1 MGIMIYVVG
10 DKHVA
15 DNRCSE
21 VAQWWSRRLLTA
33 RSRVRAPPSEPI
45 FLKMP
50 IEGEN
55 PRGQKAPVK
64 LSARSRAEHE
74 RSGFSLRSKRET
86 LPRSQFFSAF
96 SRLYKLSAGV
106 AELADAQDLKS
117 CDPYRSYR
125 FDPGLRHQFIFLY
138 TRKYAGIIYK
148 DLEYNI
154 IDIAG

>member
-33 RSRVRAPPSEPI
+33 RSRVRAPPSEP
-45 FLKMP
+45 FL
-50 IEGEN
+50 
-55 PRGQKAPVK
+55 
-64 LSARSRAEHE
+64 
-74 RSGFSLRSKRET
+74 
-86 LPRSQFFSAF
+86 SQNASE
-96 SRLYKLSAGV
+96 LAGV

-125 FDPGLRHQFIFLY
+125 FDPGLRHQLSNEHNILIINIEKVALM
-138 TRKYAGIIYK
+138 TRGGAVGSSS
-148 DLEYNI
+148 
-154 IDIAG
+154 GS

>member
-33 RSRVRAPPSEPI
+33 RSRVRAPPSEP
-45 FLKMP
+45 FL
-50 IEGEN
+50 
-55 PRGQKAPVK
+55 
-64 LSARSRAEHE
+64 
-74 RSGFSLRSKRET
+74 
-86 LPRSQFFSAF
+86 SQNASE
-96 SRLYKLSAGV
+96 LAGV

-125 FDPGLRHQFIFLY
+125 FDPGLRHQFIFWMHMEVCRNNL
-138 TRKYAGIIYK
+138 
-148 DLEYNI
+148 
-154 IDIAG
+154 

>member
-1 MGIMIYVVG
+1 MIYVVG

-33 RSRVRAPPSEPI
+33 RSRVRAPPSEP
-45 FLKMP
+45 FL
-50 IEGEN
+50 
-55 PRGQKAPVK
+55 
-64 LSARSRAEHE
+64 
-74 RSGFSLRSKRET
+74 
-86 LPRSQFFSAF
+86 SQNASE
-96 SRLYKLSAGV
+96 LAGV

-125 FDPGLRHQFIFLY
+125 FDPGLRHQFIFWR
-138 TRKYAGIIYK
+138 TRKSAVIIYK
-148 DLEYNI
+148 ESEYTI

>member
-33 RSRVRAPPSEPI
+33 RSRVRAPPSEP
-45 FLKMP
+45 FL
-50 IEGEN
+50 
-55 PRGQKAPVK
+55 
-64 LSARSRAEHE
+64 
-74 RSGFSLRSKRET
+74 
-86 LPRSQFFSAF
+86 SQNASE
-96 SRLYKLSAGV
+96 LAGV

-125 FDPGLRHQFIFLY
+125 FDPGLRHQFIFWMY
-138 TRKYAGIIYK
+138 VEVCR
-148 DLEYNI
+148 YNL
-154 IDIAG
+154 